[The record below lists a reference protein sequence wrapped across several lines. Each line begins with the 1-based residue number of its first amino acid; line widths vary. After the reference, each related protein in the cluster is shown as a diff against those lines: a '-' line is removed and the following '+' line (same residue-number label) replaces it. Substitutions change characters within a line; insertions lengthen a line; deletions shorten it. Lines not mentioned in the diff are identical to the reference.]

1 MKEKLLLEV
10 KLTERSST
18 PEKKKNNKEEKEILS
33 FVTQYKPLV
42 SIIKEALMKI
52 VISYKTNHYLAN
64 FLKRTATENVRC

>member
-10 KLTERSST
+10 KLTEGSST
-18 PEKKKNNKEEKEILS
+18 PEKKKNNKKEKEILS

-52 VISYKTNHYLAN
+52 VTSYKTNHYLAN